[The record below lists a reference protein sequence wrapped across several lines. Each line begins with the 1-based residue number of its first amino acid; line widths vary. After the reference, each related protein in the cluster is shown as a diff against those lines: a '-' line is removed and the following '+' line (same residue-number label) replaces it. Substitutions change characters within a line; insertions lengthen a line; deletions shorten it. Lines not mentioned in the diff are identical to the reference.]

1 MGKRGSLDRQARKFG
16 WAGTEIWMGRCGNL
30 DGQARKFGWIGTEI
44 WMGRRE
50 VSAFPD
56 VQGERAAKNVIN
68 H

>member
-1 MGKRGSLDRQARKFG
+1 MRGQRRRNMWASGEVWIGRHGSLDRQVRKFG
-16 WAGTEIWMGRCGNL
+16 WA
-30 DGQARKFGWIGTEI
+30 GTEI